1 MSTPR
6 AAFAYAGEATATIE
20 FPRRRI
26 FMITRIRTFTPAKG
40 KRQELIALLKEIGAT
55 ASRILGRPAPPVAVT
70 IGGDLNKV
78 SLIMEVDGV
87 DAHDEL
93 IAKLIA
99 HPEIAPLNEKL
110 FPLIESGYDT
120 IYRHV

>member
-6 AAFAYAGEATATIE
+6 AASAYPGEATPTIQ
-20 FPRRRI
+20 FPRRRN
-26 FMITRIRTFTPAKG
+26 FMITRIRTFTAAKG
-40 KRQELIALLKEIGAT
+40 KTRELIALLKEIGAT
-55 ASRILGRPAPPVAVT
+55 VSRIMGLPAPPVAVT

-110 FPLIESGYDT
+110 FTLIESGYDT

>member
-1 MSTPR
+1 
-6 AAFAYAGEATATIE
+6 
-20 FPRRRI
+20 
-26 FMITRIRTFTPAKG
+26 MITRIRTFTAAKG
-40 KRQELIALLKEIGAT
+40 KTRELIALLKEIGA
-55 ASRILGRPAPPVAVT
+55 AVSRIMGLPAPPVAVT

-93 IAKLIA
+93 IAKIIA
-99 HPEIAPLNEKL
+99 HPEIAPLNDKL
-110 FPLIESGYDT
+110 FPLIETVYDT